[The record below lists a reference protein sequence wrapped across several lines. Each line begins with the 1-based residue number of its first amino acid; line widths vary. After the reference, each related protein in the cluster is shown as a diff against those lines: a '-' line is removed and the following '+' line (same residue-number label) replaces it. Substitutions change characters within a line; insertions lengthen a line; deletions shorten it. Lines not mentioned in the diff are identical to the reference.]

1 MPNNNLKGTVLYSGI
16 VPSNTADVYP
26 THSAIYGMGGF
37 KSVKSISDRDAIPVE
52 RLEVGAKVLVTDEE
66 TGYYVQSIS
75 EEGEVTW
82 ALDTRLFADRLLA
95 TPSISGTW
103 TFKDNSGEEATKEE
117 VGVSNEHAK
126 SITIE
131 RGYKAKYVGQFKWS
145 KTTSNK
151 APTSCSGD
159 LGTKLPTTDVL
170 SDPVTIDNIASSR
183 TIKETLTAKKK
194 GFMVSGTSVVEA
206 TGNDSTSDQVSINI
220 WSRLYYGVT
229 TASTPNQDQVKSL
242 SGSKLSNNNDLS
254 VSGVTAQGTEYY
266 CYAFPKDL
274 GALTSAVQN
283 GAAPVLEDF
292 NRTEI
297 SITNNADLAI
307 TYYVYTSKNKGAF
320 QNVKLDFK

>member
-145 KTTSNK
+145 KTTTNK

-170 SDPVTIDNIASSR
+170 SDPVTIDNITASR

-194 GFMVSGTSVVEA
+194 GFMVSGSSVVEA
-206 TGNDSTSDQVSINI
+206 TGYDNTSDQVSINI
-220 WSRLYYGVT
+220 WSKLYYGVT
-229 TASTPNQDQVKSL
+229 TASAPNQSQVKAL
-242 SGSKLSNNNDLS
+242 AGSKLSNNNDLS
-254 VSGVTAQGTEYY
+254 VSGVTAQSTEYY

-274 GALTSAVQN
+274 GALTTAVQN

-292 NRTEI
+292 NRTEV
-297 SITNNADLAI
+297 SVTNNAGLAI